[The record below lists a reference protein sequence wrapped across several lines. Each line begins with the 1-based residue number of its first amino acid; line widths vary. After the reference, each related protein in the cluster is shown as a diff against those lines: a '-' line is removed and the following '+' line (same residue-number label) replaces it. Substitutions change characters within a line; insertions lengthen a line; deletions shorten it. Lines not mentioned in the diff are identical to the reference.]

1 MNTSSQVTAITPVL
15 TKDVSFTEKVE
26 AVDTALRSR
35 SAAQREIK
43 TKWAAVVKL
52 LQKHDLNVPYRR
64 PEPSTV
70 VGYIRDISI
79 YQPKAEVPAEVQAML
94 DYSDNYEVR
103 QFLNCHDAVKAVN
116 KQFAGFAEWVD
127 KVREAR
133 KLAATPRELDKEATQ
148 AAREEMSQAVDAY
161 LASIEAYDETLD
173 SVANVKEYI
182 GIMKEIADISAIA
195 QGIRTN
201 N

>member
-1 MNTSSQVTAITPVL
+1 MNTSSQVTTITPVL

-52 LQKHDLNVPYRR
+52 LQQYDLSVPYRR
-64 PEPSTV
+64 PEPSV
-70 VGYIRDISI
+70 VVSYVKEVRV
-79 YQPKAEVPAEVQAML
+79 YKPQPEVPAEMQVVINCEGSYELRQLYDKPDML
-94 DYSDNYEVR
+94 KLLD
-103 QFLNCHDAVKAVN
+103 
-116 KQFAGFAEWVD
+116 KQFKGFSAWVD
-127 KVREAR
+127 TVREAR
-133 KLAATPRELDKEATQ
+133 KVALAPKELDKDATE
-148 AAREEMSQAVDAY
+148 AARAEMSAAVDAY
-161 LASIEAYDETLD
+161 LASVEAYDETLD
-173 SVANVKEYI
+173 SVSNVKEYI

-195 QGIRTN
+195 QGIKTN